1 MTKLFKRWYISAVA
15 GGLLA
20 GVSLGSGADALSDR
34 TAAGEPI
41 RLGFATAIP
50 WAYPG
55 DNGEPPSVSSTP

>member
-1 MTKLFKRWYISAVA
+1 MKKLFKRLCISAVA

-20 GVSLGSGADALSDR
+20 GVSLGSSADALSDR
-34 TAAGEPI
+34 SAAGEPI

-55 DNGEPPSVSSTP
+55 DNRGPSVSSTP